1 MPTLIKDGTISE
13 NTWHLISKDTD
24 LSGAIENGSNQIM
37 VHISLW
43 QEHKDELAAS
53 SKNIAVWLDSDDDAY
68 DLASDVSD
76 LPLIGVNF
84 PVFKDGRSF
93 SNAAILRQRM
103 SFKGE
108 LRAIGD
114 VLRDQMFYM
123 KKCGINSFELSDAI
137 DAEEALAAFTDF
149 ADNYQSTVEDPA
161 PLFRRR

>member
-1 MPTLIKDGTISE
+1 
-13 NTWHLISKDTD
+13 
-24 LSGAIENGSNQIM
+24 
-37 VHISLW
+37 
-43 QEHKDELAAS
+43 
-53 SKNIAVWLDSDDDAY
+53 
-68 DLASDVSD
+68 
-76 LPLIGVNF
+76 
-84 PVFKDGRSF
+84 
-93 SNAAILRQRM
+93 M

>member
-1 MPTLIKDGTISE
+1 MPKLIKDGKLSK
-13 NTWHLISKDTD
+13 NLWHLVPKEADLAEAVAISSDH
-24 LSGAIENGSNQIM
+24 LL

-43 QEHKDELAAS
+43 REHKSELFAFN
-53 SKNIAVWLDSDDDAY
+53 KNIGVWMDSDDDAY
-68 DLASDVSD
+68 ELANDVNDLS
-76 LPLIGVNF
+76 LIAVNF

-93 SNAAILRQRM
+93 SNAAILRLRL
-103 SFKGE
+103 SFNRE

-123 KKCGINSFELSDAI
+123 KKCGIKSFELSDTV